1 VHKPACDGTGNTHIK
16 SAGRLHDGSEAEV
29 NVMRTPM
36 IVLLLSGAL
45 ATSGMALAQ
54 QPGTTPMP
62 ETSQPAATQPMPSE
76 MQPGQ
81 SMPKKKQAMRP
92 ARRSCFAVAMQ
103 FDRALQQ
110 KMMQQGTT
118 TSVGLDSATRMYGE
132 ATQLRN
138 MGMEKCHAGDVT
150 AGRAQ
155 VEEAIRA
162 LQM

>member
-1 VHKPACDGTGNTHIK
+1 
-16 SAGRLHDGSEAEV
+16 
-29 NVMRTPM
+29 MRTPM

-62 ETSQPAATQPMPSE
+62 ETSKPAATQPMPSE

>member
-1 VHKPACDGTGNTHIK
+1 MHKPACDGTGNTYMK
-16 SAGRLHDGSEAEV
+16 LAGRLHDGSEAEV
-29 NVMRTPM
+29 NLMRTPM
-36 IVLLLSGAL
+36 IALLVSGAL
-45 ATSGMALAQ
+45 VTSSVAFAQ
-54 QPGTTPMP
+54 QSGTTTMP
-62 ETSQPAATQPMPSE
+62 EMSKPAATQPMPSE
-76 MQPGQ
+76 MHSGQ
-81 SMPKKKQAMRP
+81 SMPMKKQAMRSG
-92 ARRSCFAVAMQ
+92 RRSCFAVAME

-110 KMMQQGTT
+110 KMMQHGTM

-150 AGRAQ
+150 GGRAQ